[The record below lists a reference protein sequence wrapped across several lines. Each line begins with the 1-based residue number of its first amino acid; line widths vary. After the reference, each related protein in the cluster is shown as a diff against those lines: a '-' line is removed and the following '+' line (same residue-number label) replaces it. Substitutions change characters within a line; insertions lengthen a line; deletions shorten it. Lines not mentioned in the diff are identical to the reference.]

1 MIDLLVDVVAGE
13 HLVLAEPT
21 ANAVLLPECPDFCP
35 RYFSGWTL
43 RMKRC
48 INTAPF
54 HLSIFATK

>member
-1 MIDLLVDVVAGE
+1 
-13 HLVLAEPT
+13 
-21 ANAVLLPECPDFCP
+21 LPECPDFCP